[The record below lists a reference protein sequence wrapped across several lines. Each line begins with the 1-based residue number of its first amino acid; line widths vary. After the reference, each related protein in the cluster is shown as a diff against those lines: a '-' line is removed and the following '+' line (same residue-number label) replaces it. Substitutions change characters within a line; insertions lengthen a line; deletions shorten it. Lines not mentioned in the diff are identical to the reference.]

1 MIVKVCGMRDSE
13 NIRQLSGLDIDYM
26 GLIFYP
32 ASPRHVAERPAFLPT
47 ESCGIKLTGVFVDA
61 PLEEITEKA
70 ESYSLAAVQLHGGE
84 SPDFCLRVRGETG
97 REVIKALHVSSAA
110 DIEAGKAYAGCCDFL
125 LLDTACSG
133 YGGSGR
139 RFDWSI
145 LDAYDLDVPFLLS
158 GGIDLSCAGSIA
170 SIKHPR
176 MAGVDINS
184 RFETAPGIKDMEM
197 IRKFIDM
204 VKG

>member
-1 MIVKVCGMRDSE
+1 MKVKVCGMRDSE

-32 ASPRHVAERPAFLPT
+32 ASPRYVAERPAFLPAA
-47 ESCGIKLTGVFVDA
+47 SCGIKLTGVFVDA
-61 PLEEITEKA
+61 TLEEITEKA
-70 ESYSLAAVQLHGGE
+70 ESYSLAAVQLHGSE
-84 SPDFCLRVRGETG
+84 SPDFCLKVKAETG
-97 REVIKALHVSSAA
+97 GEVIKALHVSSAA
-110 DIEAGKAYAGCCDFL
+110 DIEAGKTYAGCCDFL

-133 YGGSGR
+133 YGGSGT
-139 RFDWSI
+139 RFDWSM

-158 GGIDLSCAGSIA
+158 GGIDLSYAGSIA
-170 SIKHPR
+170 SIKHPS

-204 VKG
+204 IKK